1 MIYDAAV
8 IGAGIMGTS
17 AARFLSRYSGKFCVI
32 EKNEDVCT
40 GTSKANSAIVHAGF
54 DAEPGSLKARYNLL
68 GSLMYPELSKELA
81 IPFRRNGSLVVMMH
95 EEDRPKLMELYERGL
110 ANGVQ
115 ELEIIEAERLR
126 ELEPHISPNA
136 VAALWAPTGG
146 IVCPF
151 LATVALAENAADNG
165 VDFFFNTEV
174 NALCRINSALIPD
187 SGGQK
192 NKSGFL
198 WEINTS
204 RGAVYARAVVN
215 AAGVMSDIYHNL
227 VSEHKIRIIP
237 RKGEYLLLDRQ
248 TGGYVERTIFQLPG
262 KLGKGVLVSPTI
274 HGNTLVGPTAME
286 QFDRE
291 AVHTTSDGM
300 NELMEKAGDTVKG
313 IPFREVITSFA
324 GVRAHEVS
332 GDFILGEPADA
343 PFFYDCAGIES
354 PGLTAAPAIGKQAA
368 EDLAEMLGLPENPSW
383 IRTRKGIPRPSEM
396 SPEEYRELIRT
407 NPDYGRIVC
416 RCETVT
422 EGEIREAIRRKV
434 GARSLDG
441 VKRRVR
447 AGMGRCQSGFCSPR
461 VMEILSEELGI
472 PVSEITKKGGYSRI
486 IADKIKS
493 RSEEENR

>member
-8 IGAGIMGTS
+8 IGAGIMGVS
-17 AARFLSRYSGKFCVI
+17 AARFLSAYSGKFCVI

-54 DAEPGSLKARYNLL
+54 DAEPGSLKAKYNLL
-68 GSLMYPELSKELA
+68 GSLMYPQLAEELD

-95 EEDRPKLMELYERGL
+95 EEDRPKLMELYERGI
-110 ANGVQ
+110 ANGV
-115 ELEIIEAERLR
+115 EDLEIIGRERLR
-126 ELEPHISPNA
+126 GLEPHISENA

-165 VDFFFNTEV
+165 VDFLFGTEV
-174 NALCRINSALIPD
+174 NALCRVKSAVIPERKD
-187 SGGQK
+187 LATEHGY
-192 NKSGFL
+192 L
-198 WEINTS
+198 WEIDTS
-204 RGAVYARAVVN
+204 KGAVYARSVIN

-227 VSEHKIRIIP
+227 VSARKIRIIP
-237 RKGEYLLLDRQ
+237 RKGEYVLLDRI

-274 HGNTLVGPTAME
+274 HGNTLVGPTAEE
-286 QFDRE
+286 QYDRE
-291 AVHTTSDGM
+291 AVNTTFDGISD
-300 NELMEKAGDTVKG
+300 LMEKAGDTVSG

-324 GVRAHEVS
+324 GVRAHEVG
-332 GDFILGEPADA
+332 GDFIIGEPEDA
-343 PFFYDCAGIES
+343 PLFYDCAGIES

-368 EDLAEMLGLPENPSW
+368 TDIAEKLGLKTNPSFNG
-383 IRTRKGIPRPSEM
+383 TRKGFINPLEM
-396 SPEEYRELIRT
+396 APEELAELIRK
-407 NPDYGRIVC
+407 NPDYGKIVC
-416 RCETVT
+416 RCEGVT
-422 EGEIREAIRRKV
+422 EGEIRDAIRRKV
-434 GARSLDG
+434 GAKSLDG

-461 VMEILSEELGI
+461 VMDILSEELGI

-486 IADKIKS
+486 IADKIKCCS
-493 RSEEENR
+493 GEDKR